1 MSVVALSP
9 KVGASPTSVLEHDK
23 SFGQSRTYQET
34 NGQSS
39 QPVKLNSPKIEASGV
54 FEPSFSNALAHGG
67 SAVTITKANPLLS
80 KHVSTSSSDISVTVN
95 QTLNTDNI
103 VSSQNVAVLHAEP
116 ASFSLLT
123 GPRSIR
129 GVREGQIAT
138 VAPNDFSPLATS
150 NGQSSTTALLT
161 PALTLFVPDGR
172 HISSLAPELMTGD
185 YSPVAQIQG
194 SQVHSGIKDVSLTP
208 EIPNAN
214 VPEYANKQVI
224 PSANTRNTVITD
236 GTDNSISYPQTEQ
249 TDNQAKNVPPQKS
262 PEERF
267 IEMFGKADPFKSG
280 DNEEDD
286 QTEES
291 KQQALAAIF
300 TNDAGKEQ
308 TEQAEAEASKQ
319 LDEQAQ
325 AQKVQE
331 KIAEQ
336 QRVQVAELKARDA
349 EVKAHEHAHAT
360 VGGQYAQ
367 TPNFK
372 YEKGVDGQRYAT
384 DGEVQIDVSIV
395 AGDPLAT
402 INKMK
407 QVYAAAMAPVDPSS
421 ADIRVAAE
429 ALKKMNEAK
438 ALLAEERQKQIID
451 LETTQTLI
459 EADAQVENLP
469 PLKPHTFTV
478 TGEVDAAGNIV
489 QPQDSGITPVS
500 ELIDRI
506 KQGIEAKDNI
516 QAQVSSTT
524 VASVNEQTQSEIKDD
539 ITQPIEPP
547 TATLAINSDRLDM
560 GNMKPNSAV
569 INRFDSSNLKNET
582 MATRYYAAVAQLNQ
596 PVSSL

>member
-1 MSVVALSP
+1 MSAVALSS
-9 KVGASPTSVLEHDK
+9 KVGASPTFVLEHDK

-54 FEPSFSNALAHGG
+54 FEPLFSNALAHGG
-67 SAVTITKANPLLS
+67 SAVTITKANPLPS

-95 QTLNTDNI
+95 QTLNTDHI
-103 VSSQNVAVLHAEP
+103 VSSQNVSVLHADP

-123 GPRSIR
+123 GPRSIQ

-138 VAPNDFSPLATS
+138 IAPNDFSPLATS
-150 NGQSSTTALLT
+150 KGQSSTTAL
-161 PALTLFVPDGR
+161 
-172 HISSLAPELMTGD
+172 SPELMTGD
-185 YSPVAQIQG
+185 YSPVAQMQG
-194 SQVHSGIKDVSLTP
+194 SPIHSGIKDVPLTP

-236 GTDNSISYPQTEQ
+236 GAENSAFYPQTEQ
-249 TDNQAKNVPPQKS
+249 TDDQVKNIPPQKS

-267 IEMFGKADPFKSG
+267 IEMFGEAAPFKSG
-280 DNEEDD
+280 DIDEDD
-286 QTEES
+286 KAEES

-300 TNDAGKEQ
+300 TNAAGKEQ
-308 TEQAEAEASKQ
+308 TEQAEASKP

-459 EADAQVENLP
+459 EADAQIENLP

-478 TGEVDAAGNIV
+478 KGEVDAAGNIV
-489 QPQDSGITPVS
+489 QPQDGGITPVS

-506 KQGIEAKDNI
+506 KQGIEVKDNI
-516 QAQVSSTT
+516 QAQVTSST
-524 VASVNEQTQSEIKDD
+524 ASSVNEQTQSEMKDD

-547 TATLAINSDRLDM
+547 TATLAINADRLDM
-560 GNMKPNSAV
+560 GNMKPNSVA
-569 INRFDSSNLKNET
+569 INRFDSSNLKIET

-596 PVSSL
+596 PISSI

>member
-1 MSVVALSP
+1 MSAVALSS

-54 FEPSFSNALAHGG
+54 FEPLFSNALAHGG
-67 SAVTITKANPLLS
+67 SAVTITKANPLPS
-80 KHVSTSSSDISVTVN
+80 KHVSTSFSDISVTVN
-95 QTLNTDNI
+95 QTLNTDHI
-103 VSSQNVAVLHAEP
+103 VSSLNVAVLHADP

-123 GPRSIR
+123 GPRSIQ

-138 VAPNDFSPLATS
+138 IAPNDFSPLATS
-150 NGQSSTTALLT
+150 KGQSSTTAL
-161 PALTLFVPDGR
+161 
-172 HISSLAPELMTGD
+172 SLQLMTGD
-185 YSPVAQIQG
+185 YSPVAQM
-194 SQVHSGIKDVSLTP
+194 QVSPIHSGIKDVPLTP

-224 PSANTRNTVITD
+224 PSENTRNTVITD
-236 GTDNSISYPQTEQ
+236 GVDSSVFYPQTEQ
-249 TDNQAKNVPPQKS
+249 TDDQVKNVPPQKS

-267 IEMFGKADPFKSG
+267 IEMFGEAAPFKSG
-280 DNEEDD
+280 DIDEDD
-286 QTEES
+286 KAEES

-300 TNDAGKEQ
+300 TNAAGKEQ
-308 TEQAEAEASKQ
+308 TEQAE
-319 LDEQAQ
+319 

-407 QVYAAAMAPVDPSS
+407 QVYAAAMAPVEPSS

-459 EADAQVENLP
+459 EADAQIENLP

-478 TGEVDAAGNIV
+478 KGEVDAAGNIV
-489 QPQDSGITPVS
+489 QPQDGGITPVS

-506 KQGIEAKDNI
+506 KQGIEVKDNI
-516 QAQVSSTT
+516 QAQVTSST
-524 VASVNEQTQSEIKDD
+524 ASSVNEQTQSEMKDN

-547 TATLAINSDRLDM
+547 TATLAINADRLDM
-560 GNMKPNSAV
+560 GNMKPNSVA
-569 INRFDSSNLKNET
+569 INRFDSSNLKIET

-596 PVSSL
+596 PISSI